1 MLEACVSESPESGEG
16 GAALA
21 ALFDRHFEV
30 VTADTPEL
38 LDAAHALRYQVYCLE
53 HAFEDPAQQTGERE
67 VDQYDVRSV
76 HAVLIARAS
85 GTVVG
90 CVRLVLPELNGA
102 VGPLPILSVVDQA
115 SVARLNE
122 YRTARLAEISRYAI
136 AKAYRRRSGENLY
149 PDVGEQSLE
158 ANDWRRVAPHMSL
171 GLLRG
176 VGRVAHAHG
185 IDTVCAAMAPPLLRM
200 LERFGLIFERLGEPI
215 EYHGPRQPCI
225 ARCDQLLA
233 GMADRNPAY
242 HRVVEEAY
250 RGSGRTEG

>member
-1 MLEACVSESPESGEG
+1 MTDARVSGLGDDG
-16 GAALA
+16 GASLT

-53 HAFEDPAQQTGERE
+53 HDFEDPSQQTGERE

-76 HAVLIARAS
+76 HAVLIARAI

-102 VGPLPILSVVDQA
+102 AGPLPIRGLLDQA
-115 SVARLNE
+115 SLERLNA
-122 YRTARLAEISRYAI
+122 YPTARMAEISRYAI
-136 AKAYRRRSGENLY
+136 AKAYRRRSGETLY
-149 PDVGEQSLE
+149 PDVGVQAFETKDL
-158 ANDWRRVAPHMSL
+158 RRVAPHMSL

-176 VGRVAHAHG
+176 LGRVAHAHG

-200 LERFGLIFERLGEPI
+200 LERLGLVFERIGEEI
-215 EYHGPRQPCI
+215 EYHGPRLPCI
-225 ARCDQLLA
+225 ARWDQLMA
-233 GMADRNPAY
+233 GMADRRPVY
-242 HRVVEEAY
+242 YRVVEEAY
-250 RGSGRTEG
+250 RGEYTEG

>member
-1 MLEACVSESPESGEG
+1 MTDARDSGLGDDG
-16 GAALA
+16 GASLT

-30 VTADTPEL
+30 VAADTPEL

-53 HAFEDPAQQTGERE
+53 HGFEDPSQQTGERE

-90 CVRLVLPELNGA
+90 CVRLVLPELNGVA
-102 VGPLPILSVVDQA
+102 GPLPIRGLLDQA
-115 SVARLNE
+115 SLERLNE

-136 AKAYRRRSGENLY
+136 AKAYRRRAGESHY
-149 PDVGEQSLE
+149 PDVATEKFNATDL
-158 ANDWRRVAPHMSL
+158 RRVAPHMSL

-176 VGRVAHAHG
+176 VGRAARAHG

-200 LERFGLIFERLGEPI
+200 LERFGLVFERLGEPI

-225 ARCDQLLA
+225 ARCEQLLA
-233 GMADRNPAY
+233 GMADRNPVY
-242 HRVVEEAY
+242 HRVVAEAY
-250 RGSGRTEG
+250 RGVKADD